1 MTKSAPNFEAV
12 ERALRRR
19 TFGTLSTVTADGRPH
34 ASGVVYAVSP
44 PGEPLCLYVT
54 TNAKNKKIANVRANA
69 GVAFVVP
76 LLRPVI
82 TAFPP
87 ACLQFQGTAEFL
99 DATDEGALAAFG
111 STWFGRTILK
121 TEHHIVAEGGRL
133 CFIRIRPDPVI
144 FTYGFGMSLLT
155 LRRQAGKGAA
165 RVSVP
170 AERRAA

>member
-1 MTKSAPNFEAV
+1 MTKSAPTFDAV

-19 TFGTLSTVTADGRPH
+19 TFATLSTLTADGRPH
-34 ASGVVYAVSP
+34 ATGVVYAVSP

-69 GVAFVVP
+69 DVALVVP
-76 LLRPVI
+76 LPRPLI
-82 TAFPP
+82 AALPP
-87 ACLQFQGTAEFL
+87 ACLQFQGTAEVV
-99 DATDEGALAAFG
+99 DGTDKGALAAFG

-133 CFIRIRPDPVI
+133 CFVRIRPDPVI
-144 FTYGFGMSLLT
+144 FTYGFGMSLLA
-155 LRRQAGKGAA
+155 LRRQAGQGAA
-165 RVSVP
+165 WVTVP